1 MLVAEFS
8 QEVVETGEMLFPLL
22 ARDYREL
29 LKGGDIE
36 KLGVD

>member
-8 QEVVETGEMLFPLL
+8 QEVETGEMLFPLL